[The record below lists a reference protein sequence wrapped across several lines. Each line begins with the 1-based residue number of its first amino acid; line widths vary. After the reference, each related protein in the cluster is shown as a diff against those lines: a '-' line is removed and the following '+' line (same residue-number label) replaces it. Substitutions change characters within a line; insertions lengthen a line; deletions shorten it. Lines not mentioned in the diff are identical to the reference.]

1 LNNHKGG
8 KGTGENVS
16 SFNFDNFQLSAGA
29 AGESSGF
36 YGITGGGGGGILV
49 DGKGPE
55 TSAMLDIT
63 AGEGYGG
70 GGTSLQWGKPGIV
83 LLEVVP
89 EEFD

>member
-1 LNNHKGG
+1 MNNHKGG

-16 SFNFDNFQLSAGA
+16 SFNFGNFQLSAGA

-63 AGEGYGG
+63 AGR
-70 GGTSLQWGKPGIV
+70 GKIDII
-83 LLEVVP
+83 LDLRRID
-89 EEFD
+89 FLFF